1 MNVDTMMLG
10 AISGLLS
17 LYIYGF
23 LLTWCGRL
31 LGGRGSG
38 KEVRAAL
45 GWANVPILWAMAL
58 VAVLVVASGW
68 MSINLGLPV
77 AVLLVVGAV
86 WATAAQIKS
95 VAAAHNFSTW
105 RSFLT
110 HVLAGVVLAAIVF
123 GLVLAFVVLTAPYP
137 LPHDLMSA

>member
-1 MNVDTMMLG
+1 MNIGTMMLG

-38 KEVRAAL
+38 EKVRAAL

-58 VAVLVVASGW
+58 VAVLVVACGW
-68 MSINLGLPV
+68 MSINLGLPAV
-77 AVLLVVGAV
+77 VLLVVGAM
-86 WATAAQIKS
+86 WATVAQIKT
-95 VAAAHNFSTW
+95 VAEVHDFSTW

-123 GLVLAFVVLTAPYP
+123 GLVLVFVVLTAPYP
-137 LPHDLMSA
+137 LPYDLMSA